1 METLIEVC
9 SRHYMIFFCEGRNE
23 EDALRWII
31 ESNRLSLDHEFC
43 NFEYLRKLR
52 TKNKRKD
59 ILTRILRD
67 DYGREPALIYL
78 LDSLKEKIT
87 LPSEFNQTPI
97 YYVYTVPEFEILF
110 IIHMNQLKEYNQL
123 NPKPKASEFVKSKL
137 GRDIKSEGS
146 VKRIFD
152 DDIDNLI
159 EASRILKA
167 TYKNKKDLK
176 KQYGL
181 YDLCI
186 VD

>member
-78 LDSLKEKIT
+78 LERRLRCLVNLIRLLFIMYILFLSLKSY
-87 LPSEFNQTPI
+87 L
-97 YYVYTVPEFEILF
+97 LF
-110 IIHMNQLKEYNQL
+110 I
-123 NPKPKASEFVKSKL
+123 
-137 GRDIKSEGS
+137 
-146 VKRIFD
+146 
-152 DDIDNLI
+152 
-159 EASRILKA
+159 
-167 TYKNKKDLK
+167 
-176 KQYGL
+176 
-181 YDLCI
+181 
-186 VD
+186 

>member
-1 METLIEVC
+1 
-9 SRHYMIFFCEGRNE
+9 
-23 EDALRWII
+23 
-31 ESNRLSLDHEFC
+31 
-43 NFEYLRKLR
+43 
-52 TKNKRKD
+52 
-59 ILTRILRD
+59 
-67 DYGREPALIYL
+67 
-78 LDSLKEKIT
+78 
-87 LPSEFNQTPI
+87 
-97 YYVYTVPEFEILF
+97 
-110 IIHMNQLKEYNQL
+110 MNQLKEYNQL

-159 EASRILKA
+159 EASRILKVS
-167 TYKNKKDLK
+167 YKNKKDLK